1 MRAGRCWA
9 AGAAAAVL
17 LAVSACTAN
26 ATHPRP
32 AAVSATPAPPSAT
45 PGPARLAGPSP
56 IAEATLARLASI
68 TVGTTISPVTSARAM
83 RAAVPH
89 LTRSEA
95 AAVHAALAYD
105 RPGSRIMGITLAR
118 VIMYGPGFNHR
129 PRLVW
134 LVSVDPYGGAYI
146 EGLPA
151 CGSYDY
157 IIDFI
162 DPATA
167 KVLVA
172 TADSHA
178 RGLRPLPVIGPAPHA
193 ASSARCQG
201 NLGLAREVSGRR
213 RGGRGPRPR
222 R

>member
-1 MRAGRCWA
+1 MRPGRCWA
-9 AGAAAAVL
+9 TGAAAAVL

-26 ATHPRP
+26 AMHPRP
-32 AAVSATPAPPSAT
+32 ATVSSATAPPSAT
-45 PGPARLAGPSP
+45 PGPGGLTGPSP
-56 IAEATLARLASI
+56 IAEASLARLASI
-68 TVGTTISPVTSARAM
+68 TVGTTISPVTSPQAM

-89 LTRSEA
+89 LARSEA

-105 RPGSRIMGITLAR
+105 RPGSRSMGITLAR
-118 VIMYGPGFNHR
+118 VTMYGPGFNHR

-134 LVSVDPYGGAYI
+134 LVSVDPYGGAFI
-146 EGLPA
+146 QGLPA

-162 DPATA
+162 DPSTA

-178 RGLRPLPVIGPAPHA
+178 RGLRPLPVIGPAPHT

-201 NLGLAREVSGRR
+201 SLGLAREVSGRR

>member
-1 MRAGRCWA
+1 MRAGRCRA

-17 LAVSACTAN
+17 LAVSACTASGTN
-26 ATHPRP
+26 SRP
-32 AAVSATPAPPSAT
+32 AATSSSAVPRPT
-45 PGPARLAGPSP
+45 GPSP
-56 IAEATLARLASI
+56 IAEATLARLAST
-68 TVGTTISPVTSARAM
+68 TVGTTISPVTSPRAM
-83 RAAVPH
+83 RAAVPQ
-89 LTRSEA
+89 LARSEA
-95 AAVHAALAYD
+95 AAMRAALAYD
-105 RPGSRIMGITLAR
+105 RRGSRIMGITLAR
-118 VIMYGPGFNHR
+118 VTMYGPGFNHR

-146 EGLPA
+146 EGIPA

-178 RGLRPLPVIGPAPHA
+178 RGLRPLPVIGPAPHI
-193 ASSARCQG
+193 ASSVRCQG
-201 NLGLAREVSGRR
+201 SLG
-213 RGGRGPRPR
+213 
-222 R
+222 